1 MLVRSVLIA
10 TSLTLAGCATVSK
23 PPVVQEA
30 PATRA
35 AQVQAQQAA
44 AVPAAPVLK
53 RKIAIARFTNETRY
67 GRTFQTDG
75 ANDPLGKQVSD
86 MLATRLTDSQRF
98 LVFERPDLNK
108 VLAEQK
114 ISGDSGLVGVD
125 TLIIGSL
132 TEFGRSTTGERGF
145 LSGTKVQTAQAKV
158 EARLV
163 DVRTGQVFFS
173 TTGSGNASTESGE
186 IAGFGSKAGYDGTLN
201 DKAIAAAISDL
212 MGRLMTKLQER
223 PWRTDILKVAGK
235 DLYIAG
241 GARQGLKVGDELTV
255 FQSGEKVKSAQNGFN
270 IDLPPTQIGT
280 ARVISLFGDSDTNEG
295 AVVRLQAGSVSPAAI
310 KNTFLSKAE
319 H

>member
-1 MLVRSVLIA
+1 MLVRSVL
-10 TSLTLAGCATVSK
+10 TVTVLTLAACATVSK

-30 PATRA
+30 PASRA
-35 AQVQAQQAA
+35 AQAQAQEDA

-53 RKIAIARFTNETRY
+53 RKIAIGRFSNETRY
-67 GRTFQTDG
+67 GRTFQTDN

-98 LVFERPDLNK
+98 LVFERSDLNK
-108 VLAEQK
+108 VLAEQR
-114 ISGDSGLVGVD
+114 ISGDSGLIGVD

-132 TEFGRSTTGERGF
+132 TEFGRSTTGKRGF
-145 LSGTKVQTAQAKV
+145 LSGTKIQTAQAKV

-173 TTGSGNASTESGE
+173 TTGSGSANTESGE

-212 MGRLMTKLQER
+212 MGRLMDKLQER

-241 GARQGLKVGDELTV
+241 GARQGLKVGDVLTV
-255 FQSGEKVKSAQNGFN
+255 FQSGSKVKSAQNGFN
-270 IDLPPTQIGT
+270 IDLPPTQVGT

-295 AVVRLQAGSVSPAAI
+295 AVVRLQAGSVAPTAI
-310 KNTFLSKAE
+310 KNTFLSKSE